1 MMIRTALT
9 LTLCLV
15 STTLC
20 ATEFKGHIVDHET
33 GEPLAARIY
42 VTNQAGEDLFVE
54 SADPDGSAVIYRE
67 QWVPM
72 EGSSEKH
79 TTVSAHPFKV
89 ELPPG
94 TYKLTVER
102 GKEYFPLEA
111 TLEIGADPVEKTFK
125 LRRWI
130 DLASRG
136 WYSGETH
143 VHRLFEELPY
153 IVQAEDLNVAFP
165 VSYWTTSSLNPP
177 SLNPPNLARGN
188 RSPYGPRKDHGA
200 DPIFL
205 DRKHV
210 ILPRNT
216 EYEIFSVGETRH
228 TLGAI
233 FLLNHQSVFELKA
246 PPIAEIARKAH
257 AEGALL
263 DLDKHSWPWSMMLV
277 PVAKVDLFELS
288 NNHVWRT
295 KFGFKSQQVMPAEW
309 MNVEMEE
316 PGKMT
321 EWGWLN
327 YGWEVYYALLNCGF
341 RLSPTAGTASGVH
354 PVPLGWSR
362 VYVHTGEHLTV
373 DSFLEGLKQGRS
385 FVTTGPMLFA
395 KVNGK
400 HPGEVFSY
408 DTHNTRPFEFEIETV
423 SATSPSAIEVL
434 VNGKVVESFKPQP
447 AKTPAG
453 AYQTNVT
460 GTVKL
465 RDSGWIAVRAIE
477 PQADGRKRFAH
488 TGSWYVEMSDRPV
501 TPRTEQVN
509 WLIGLMK
516 DEIERNRD
524 VLSEAALAEFEAA
537 LAVYEEILFRV
548 RVERRR

>member
-1 MMIRTALT
+1 MLRFS
-9 LTLCLV
+9 LTLCCWLT
-15 STTLC
+15 STLIS
-20 ATEFKGHIVDHET
+20 AAEFR
-33 GEPLAARIY
+33 ARIIDHDTSKPIPARVY
-42 VTNQAGEDLFVE
+42 LTHEGGEELFVE
-54 SADPDGSAVIYRE
+54 SADPDGTAVIYRE

-79 TTVSAHPFKV
+79 TTVSAHPFKAD
-89 ELPPG
+89 LQPG
-94 TYKLTVER
+94 KYQLTIER
-102 GKEYFPLEA
+102 GKEYFPL
-111 TLEIGADPVEKTFK
+111 TDTIEIGDDPVDKTFK

-130 DLASRG
+130 DLPSRG

-143 VHRLFEELPY
+143 VHRHFEELPNV
-153 IVQAEDLNVAFP
+153 VQAEDLNVAFP
-165 VSYWTTSSLNPP
+165 VSYWTTSSLAAP

-277 PVAKVDLFELS
+277 PVAKIDLFELS

-295 KFGFKSQQVMPAEW
+295 NFGFKSYQLMPADW
-309 MNVEMEE
+309 MNVEYEA

-341 RLSPTAGTASGVH
+341 RLAPTAGTASGVH

-362 VYVHTGEHLTV
+362 VYVHTGDHLTV
-373 DSFLEGLKQGRS
+373 DEFLEGLRQGRS

-400 HPGEVFSY
+400 LPGEVFSY
-408 DTHNTRPFEFEIETV
+408 ETQESRNFEFEIETV
-423 SATSPSAIEVL
+423 SAKNLSAIEVL
-434 VNGKVVESFKPQP
+434 VNGKVVKSFNPQP
-447 AKTPAG
+447 VRTPEG
-453 AYQTNVT
+453 AVQSRIT

-465 RDSGWIAVRAIE
+465 DDSGWIAVRAIE
-477 PQADGRKRFAH
+477 PQPDGRRRFAH
-488 TGSWYVEMSDRPV
+488 TGCWHIEMDERPV
-501 TPRTEQVN
+501 IPRKEQVD
-509 WLIGLMK
+509 WLIELMEEQIK
-516 DEIERNRD
+516 RNRG
-524 VLSEAALAEFEAA
+524 VLSEEALAEFEQA
-537 LAVYEEILFRV
+537 LQVYREIRQ
-548 RVERRR
+548 RAQ

>member
-1 MMIRTALT
+1 MLRIALW
-9 LTLCLV
+9 LLLSLFV
-15 STTLC
+15 GVAH
-20 ATEFKGHIVDHET
+20 ATEFKARVIDDKT
-33 GEPLAARIY
+33 SEPLAARIY
-42 VTNQAGEDLFVE
+42 LTGSDGNDLFVE
-54 SADPDGSAVIYRE
+54 SADPDGTAVIYRE

-79 TTVSAHPFKV
+79 TTVSAHSFKAD
-89 ELPPG
+89 LKPG
-94 TYKLTVER
+94 KYQLTVER
-102 GKEYFPLEA
+102 GKEYFPLTA
-111 TLEIGADPVEKTFK
+111 AIEIGDTSVEQTFR

-130 DLASRG
+130 DLAARG

-143 VHRLFEELPY
+143 VHRHFEELPNV
-153 IVQAEDLNVAFP
+153 VQAEDLNVSFP
-165 VSYWTTSSLNPP
+165 VSYWTTSSVAPP

-200 DPIFL
+200 DPVWL

-233 FLLNHQSVFELKA
+233 FLLNHKSVFELKA

-295 KFGFKSQQVMPAEW
+295 NFGFKSYQVMPADW
-309 MNVEMEE
+309 MNVEFEA

-341 RLSPTAGTASGVH
+341 RLAPTAGTASGVH

-362 VYVHTGEHLTV
+362 VYVHTGERLAV
-373 DSFLEGLKQGRS
+373 DEFLDGLRQGRS

-400 HPGEVFSY
+400 LPGEVFSY
-408 DTHNTRPFEFEIETV
+408 ETQKSRSFELEIETV
-423 SATSPSAIEVL
+423 SATHISAIEVL
-434 VNGKVVESFKPQP
+434 VNGKVVQSFDPQP
-447 AKTPAG
+447 VRTPEG
-453 AYQTNVT
+453 AFQTKAT
-460 GTVKL
+460 GTVTL
-465 RDSGWIAVRAIE
+465 DDSGWIAVRAIA
-477 PQADGRKRFAH
+477 PQEGGRKRFAH
-488 TGSWYVEMSDRPV
+488 TGCWQIEMAQRPV
-501 TPRTEQVN
+501 TPRIEQVE
-509 WLIGLMK
+509 WLIELMK
-516 DEIERNRD
+516 EQIERNRD
-524 VLSEAALAEFEAA
+524 VLSQDALGEFEQA
-537 LAVYEEILFRV
+537 LQTYEEIRQ
-548 RVERRR
+548 RAH